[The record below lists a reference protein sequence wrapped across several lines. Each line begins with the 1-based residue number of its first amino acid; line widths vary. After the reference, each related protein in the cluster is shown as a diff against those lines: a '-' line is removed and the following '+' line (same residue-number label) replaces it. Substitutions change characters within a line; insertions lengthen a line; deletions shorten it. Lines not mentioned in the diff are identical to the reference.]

1 MVSGRVHKIA
11 ELPKAKR
18 DKAVQDIV
26 LGRKSMGQVGKEL
39 GISDAAVGRYMRTV
53 TEEERL
59 SILANAAHDAKV
71 RAAMQNAE
79 VVNELGEDVQ
89 HDVKWLLR
97 ELKTLLTD
105 AKGDDDRVLQLGT
118 LKELRQ
124 SLLALADLQG
134 KLSRKVE
141 VHFALHESPA
151 FLELRRVMIE
161 VLDKHPEAKADF
173 LERMG
178 KLKVVEPKALPR

>member
-1 MVSGRVHKIA
+1 MTGVARELKIS
-11 ELPKAKR
+11 ETT
-18 DKAVQDIV
+18 
-26 LGRKSMGQVGKEL
+26 
-39 GISDAAVGRYMRTV
+39 VGRYMSRV

-59 SILANAAHDAKV
+59 EILAKHYHEAKV
-71 RAAMQNAE
+71 KAAIQNAE
-79 VVNELGEDVQ
+79 VVNELGDDVQ
-89 HDVKWLLR
+89 QDVKWLLR
-97 ELKTLLTD
+97 ELKTLLSD
-105 AKGDDDRVLQLGT
+105 AKGDEDRVLQLGT

-161 VLDKHPEAKADF
+161 VLDRHPEAKADF

-178 KLKVVEPKALPR
+178 HLKVIEPRSLAR